1 MLLTPISHPAYRQAG
16 VEGRGVAVQS
26 QTLAPER
33 KGEGAGRQVKEEM
46 TQEKLDILEEAKRV
60 LRVEAH
66 SILDLV
72 ERIDESFSRAVE
84 LLYQCKGRV
93 VLMGM
98 GKSGLVG
105 RKIASTFASTGT
117 PAFFLHPAEGVNGD
131 FGMLAKE
138 DVVIAISKSGE
149 TRELLEVLPL
159 IKRYGNRFIT
169 LTGNFNSTL
178 AKAGD
183 VCLSIHVKEEACPM
197 GLAPT
202 ASTTATLA
210 LGDALAVALMGKKG
224 FKEEDFALL
233 HPGGTLGKRLLLKVE
248 DLMHIGEA
256 FPMVSEKALMKDAI
270 FEITSKRLGATGVCN
285 GEGHLVGV
293 ITDGDLRRALEKFS
307 DLLHRKASEVMTRN
321 PKWIE
326 KDALAAK
333 AVQRMEEYSITS
345 LFIFN
350 RTGDKVP
357 VGIIHLHDLLKAGVV

>member
-1 MLLTPISHPAYRQAG
+1 VNVI
-16 VEGRGVAVQS
+16 
-26 QTLAPER
+26 
-33 KGEGAGRQVKEEM
+33 
-46 TQEKLDILEEAKRV
+46 DEAKRV
-60 LRVEAH
+60 LTIEAQ
-66 SILDLV
+66 SILDLSEKV
-72 ERIDESFSRAVE
+72 DQNFSRAVD
-84 LLYQCKGRV
+84 LLTHCKGKV

-117 PAFFLHPAEGVNGD
+117 PSFFLHPAEGVNGD

-138 DVVIAISKSGE
+138 DVVIAISNSGE

-159 IKRYGNRFIT
+159 IKRYGNRLIA
-169 LTGNFNSTL
+169 LTGNINSSL

-183 VCLSIHVKEEACPM
+183 VCLNIHVKEEACPL

-210 LGDALAVALMGKKG
+210 LGDALAITLMIKKG
-224 FKEEDFALL
+224 FDEKDFALL

-248 DLMHIGEA
+248 DLMHVGQA
-256 FPMVSEKALMKDAI
+256 FPMVSEKTLMKDVI
-270 FEITSKRLGATGVCN
+270 FEITSKRLGVTAVCN
-285 GEGHLVGV
+285 GEGHLMGV
-293 ITDGDLRRALEKFS
+293 ITDGDLRRALEKFD
-307 DLLHRKASEVMTRN
+307 DLLGRQASEVMTRN

-345 LFIFN
+345 LFVFSQP
-350 RTGDKVP
+350 GEKVP

>member
-1 MLLTPISHPAYRQAG
+1 MHPTHPSLQG
-16 VEGRGVAVQS
+16 GRVKGG
-26 QTLAPER
+26 TER
-33 KGEGAGRQVKEEM
+33 RSDQVNVV
-46 TQEKLDILEEAKRV
+46 DEARRV
-60 LRVEAH
+60 LKIEAQ
-66 SILDLV
+66 SILDLS
-72 ERIDESFSRAVE
+72 ERVDEHFSTAVD
-84 LLYQCKGRV
+84 LLFHCKGKV

-131 FGMLAKE
+131 YGMLAKE
-138 DVVIAISKSGE
+138 DIVIAISNSGE
-149 TRELLEVLPL
+149 TRELLDVLPL
-159 IKRYGNRFIT
+159 IKRYGNRLIA
-169 LTGNFNSTL
+169 LTGNMNSSL

-183 VCLSIHVKEEACPM
+183 VYLNIHVKEEACPL

-210 LGDALAVALMGKKG
+210 LGDALAIVLMIKKG
-224 FKEEDFALL
+224 FDEKDFALL

-248 DLMHIGEA
+248 DLMHVGKA
-256 FPMVSEKALMKDAI
+256 FPTVTEKTLMKDVI
-270 FEITSKRLGATGVCN
+270 FEITSKRLGVTAVCN
-285 GEGHLVGV
+285 GEGHLMGV
-293 ITDGDLRRALEKFS
+293 ITDGDLRRALEKFN
-307 DLLHRKASEVMTRN
+307 DLLDRQASDVMTRN

-345 LFIFN
+345 LFVFN
-350 RTGDKVP
+350 QSGDKVP

>member
-1 MLLTPISHPAYRQAG
+1 
-16 VEGRGVAVQS
+16 VKEGRRHKRLNVI
-26 QTLAPER
+26 
-33 KGEGAGRQVKEEM
+33 
-46 TQEKLDILEEAKRV
+46 DEAKRV

-66 SILDLV
+66 SILDLA
-72 ERIDESFSRAVE
+72 ERVDENFSRAVE
-84 LLYQCKGRV
+84 FLYHCKGRV

-138 DVVIAISKSGE
+138 DVVIAISNSGE

-159 IKRYGNRFIT
+159 VKRYGNRLIT
-169 LTGNFNSTL
+169 LTGNLNSTL

-183 VCLSIHVKEEACPM
+183 ICLNIHVKEEACPL
-197 GLAPT
+197 GLTPT

-210 LGDALAVALMGKKG
+210 LGDALAVTLMEKRG
-224 FKEEDFALL
+224 FKEKDFALL

-248 DLMHIGEA
+248 DLMHVGEA

-270 FEITSKRLGATGVCN
+270 FEITSKRLGVTGVCN
-285 GEGHLVGV
+285 REGHLVGV
-293 ITDGDLRRALEKFS
+293 ITDGDLRRAIEKFS
-307 DLLHRKASEVMTRN
+307 DLLQREASEVMTRN

-345 LFIFN
+345 LFVFN
-350 RTGDKVP
+350 STGDKVP

>member
-1 MLLTPISHPAYRQAG
+1 MHPTHPSLQR
-16 VEGRGVAVQS
+16 GRVKGG
-26 QTLAPER
+26 TER
-33 KGEGAGRQVKEEM
+33 RSDQVNVV
-46 TQEKLDILEEAKRV
+46 DEARRV
-60 LRVEAH
+60 LKIEAQ
-66 SILDLV
+66 SILDLS
-72 ERIDESFSRAVE
+72 ERVDEHFSTAVD
-84 LLYQCKGRV
+84 LLFHCKGKV

-131 FGMLAKE
+131 YGMLAKE
-138 DVVIAISKSGE
+138 DIVIAISNSGE
-149 TRELLEVLPL
+149 TRELLDVLPL
-159 IKRYGNRFIT
+159 IKRYGNRLIA
-169 LTGNFNSTL
+169 LTGNMNSSL

-183 VCLSIHVKEEACPM
+183 VYLNIHVKEEACPL

-210 LGDALAVALMGKKG
+210 LGDALAIVLMIKKG
-224 FKEEDFALL
+224 FDEKDFALL

-248 DLMHIGEA
+248 DLMHVGKA
-256 FPMVSEKALMKDAI
+256 FPTVTEKTLMKDVI
-270 FEITSKRLGATGVCN
+270 FEITSKRLGVTAVCN
-285 GEGHLVGV
+285 GEGHLMGV
-293 ITDGDLRRALEKFS
+293 VTDGDLRRALEKFN
-307 DLLHRKASEVMTRN
+307 DLLDRQASDVMTRN

-345 LFIFN
+345 LFVFN
-350 RTGDKVP
+350 QSGDKVP

>member
-1 MLLTPISHPAYRQAG
+1 MNVI
-16 VEGRGVAVQS
+16 
-26 QTLAPER
+26 
-33 KGEGAGRQVKEEM
+33 
-46 TQEKLDILEEAKRV
+46 DEAKRV
-60 LRVEAH
+60 LRVEAQ
-66 SILDLV
+66 SILDLA
-72 ERIDESFSRAVE
+72 ERIDENFSRAVE
-84 LLYQCKGRV
+84 LLYHCKGKV

-138 DVVIAISKSGE
+138 DVVIAISNSGE

-159 IKRYGNRFIT
+159 IKRYGNRLIA
-169 LTGNFNSTL
+169 LTGKVNSSL
-178 AKAGD
+178 ARAGD
-183 VCLSIHVKEEACPM
+183 VCLDLYVKEEACPM

-210 LGDALAVALMGKKG
+210 MGDALAIALMGKRG
-224 FKEEDFALL
+224 FDEKDFALL
-233 HPGGTLGKRLLLKVE
+233 HPGGTLGKKLLLKVE
-248 DLMHIGEA
+248 DLMHVGKA
-256 FPMVSEKALMKDAI
+256 FPMVTEKALMKDAI
-270 FEITSKRLGATGVCN
+270 FEITSKRLGVTAVCN

-293 ITDGDLRRALEKFS
+293 ITDGDLRRALEKFN
-307 DLLHRKASEVMTRN
+307 DLFQREAREVMTRN

-345 LFIFN
+345 LFVFN
-350 RTGDKVP
+350 QAGEKVP

>member
-1 MLLTPISHPAYRQAG
+1 M
-16 VEGRGVAVQS
+16 
-26 QTLAPER
+26 
-33 KGEGAGRQVKEEM
+33 
-46 TQEKLDILEEAKRV
+46 DIVEEAKRV
-60 LRVEAH
+60 LRVEAQ
-66 SILDLV
+66 SLLDLAD
-72 ERIDESFSRAVE
+72 RIDENLSRAVV
-84 LLYQCKGRV
+84 LLYHCKGKV

-117 PAFFLHPAEGVNGD
+117 PSFFLHPAEGLNGD

-138 DVVIAISKSGE
+138 DVIIAISNSGE

-159 IKRYGNRFIT
+159 IKRYGNRLIT
-169 LTGNFNSTL
+169 LTGNANSTL

-183 VCLSIHVKEEACPM
+183 VNLDIRVKEEADPL

-210 LGDALAVALMGKKG
+210 LGDALAVALMGKKD
-224 FKEEDFALL
+224 FKKEDFAIL

-248 DLMHIGEA
+248 DLMHVGKA
-256 FPMVSEKALMKDAI
+256 FPMVSEKTLMKDAV
-270 FEITSKRLGATGVCN
+270 FEITSKRLGVTAVCN
-285 GEGHLVGV
+285 TEGHLVGV

-307 DLLHRKASEVMTRN
+307 DLFNREAPEVMTKN

-345 LFIFN
+345 LFVFEKA
-350 RTGDKVP
+350 GDKVP

>member
-1 MLLTPISHPAYRQAG
+1 
-16 VEGRGVAVQS
+16 
-26 QTLAPER
+26 
-33 KGEGAGRQVKEEM
+33 
-46 TQEKLDILEEAKRV
+46 LDILEEAKRV
-60 LRVEAH
+60 LRVEAQ
-66 SILDLV
+66 SILDLA
-72 ERIDESFSRAVE
+72 ERIDENFSRAVE
-84 LLYQCKGRV
+84 LLHHCEGKV

-117 PAFFLHPAEGVNGD
+117 PSFFLHPAEGLNGD
-131 FGMLAKE
+131 FGMLTKE
-138 DVVIAISKSGE
+138 DVVIAISNSGE

-159 IKRYGNRFIT
+159 IKRYGNRLIT
-169 LTGNFNSTL
+169 FTGNLNSTL

-183 VCLSIHVKEEACPM
+183 VNLDIRVKEEADPL

-210 LGDALAVALMGKKG
+210 LGDALAVALMGKKD
-224 FKEEDFALL
+224 FKKEDFAIL

-248 DLMHIGEA
+248 DLMHMGKA
-256 FPMVSEKALMKDAI
+256 FPMVSEKTLMKDAI
-270 FEITSKRLGATGVCN
+270 FEITSKRLGVTGVCN
-285 GEGHLVGV
+285 AEGYLVGV

-307 DLLHRKASEVMTRN
+307 DLFNREASEVMTKN

-345 LFIFN
+345 LFVFKKAGN
-350 RTGDKVP
+350 QVP

>member
-1 MLLTPISHPAYRQAG
+1 MNVI
-16 VEGRGVAVQS
+16 
-26 QTLAPER
+26 
-33 KGEGAGRQVKEEM
+33 
-46 TQEKLDILEEAKRV
+46 DEAKRV
-60 LRVEAH
+60 LRVEAQ
-66 SILDLV
+66 SILDLA
-72 ERIDESFSRAVE
+72 ERIDENFSRAVE
-84 LLYQCKGRV
+84 LLYHCKGKV

-138 DVVIAISKSGE
+138 DVVIAISNSGE

-159 IKRYGNRFIT
+159 IKRYGNRLIA
-169 LTGNFNSTL
+169 LTGKVNSSL
-178 AKAGD
+178 ARAGD
-183 VCLSIHVKEEACPM
+183 VCLNLSVKEEACPM

-210 LGDALAVALMGKKG
+210 MGDALAIALMGKRG
-224 FKEEDFALL
+224 FDERDFALL

-248 DLMHIGEA
+248 DLMHVGKA
-256 FPMVSEKALMKDAI
+256 FPMVTEKALMKDAI
-270 FEITSKRLGATGVCN
+270 FEITSKRLGVTAVCN
-285 GEGHLVGV
+285 EEGHLVGV
-293 ITDGDLRRALEKFS
+293 ITDGDLRRALEKFN
-307 DLLHRKASEVMTRN
+307 DLFQRETREVMTRN

-345 LFIFN
+345 LFVFN
-350 RTGDKVP
+350 QAGDKVP

>member
-1 MLLTPISHPAYRQAG
+1 VKSGT
-16 VEGRGVAVQS
+16 
-26 QTLAPER
+26 ER
-33 KGEGAGRQVKEEM
+33 RSDQVNVV
-46 TQEKLDILEEAKRV
+46 DEARRV
-60 LRVEAH
+60 LKIEAQ
-66 SILDLV
+66 SILDLS
-72 ERIDESFSRAVE
+72 ERVDEHFTEAVE
-84 LLYQCKGRV
+84 LLYHCKGKV

-131 FGMLAKE
+131 FGMLTKE
-138 DVVIAISKSGE
+138 DVVIAISNSGE
-149 TRELLEVLPL
+149 TRELLDVLPL
-159 IKRYGNRFIT
+159 IKRYGNRLIA
-169 LTGNFNSTL
+169 LTGNMNSNL

-183 VCLSIHVKEEACPM
+183 VYLNIHVKEEACPL

-210 LGDALAVALMGKKG
+210 LGDALAVVLMIKKG
-224 FKEEDFALL
+224 FDEKDFALL

-248 DLMHIGEA
+248 DLMHVGKA
-256 FPMVSEKALMKDAI
+256 FPMVTEKTLMKDVI
-270 FEITSKRLGATGVCN
+270 FEITSKRLGVTAVCN
-285 GEGHLVGV
+285 GEGHLMGV
-293 ITDGDLRRALEKFS
+293 ITDGDLRRALEKFN
-307 DLLHRKASEVMTRN
+307 DLLDRQASEVMTRN

-345 LFIFN
+345 LFVFN
-350 RTGDKVP
+350 QSGDKVP